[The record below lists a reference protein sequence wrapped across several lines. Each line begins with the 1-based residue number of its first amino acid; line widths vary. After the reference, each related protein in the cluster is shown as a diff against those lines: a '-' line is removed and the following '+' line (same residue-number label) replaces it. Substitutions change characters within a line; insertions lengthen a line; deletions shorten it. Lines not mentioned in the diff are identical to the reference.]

1 MSAPRG
7 SHSKLGQGSISGGGA
22 TTPQNTFCF
31 TTQRN
36 IKTLQRHNTHSHS
49 QSQRKTQRQRQV
61 GNTQC
66 IELCTFMYLPTFV
79 HFISMWTRTNQ
90 SWLNNQLCLAAF
102 ITNKISGQIF
112 SLKLTFWILAFS
124 PPTRLTGEGGDLS
137 YCGGKI
143 SAMKNSWISSFW
155 NFRFTESRNFVFEG
169 NFANVFNCIAKNN
182 NLFHNSKKL
191 MTRKLLNQ

>member
-49 QSQRKTQRQRQV
+49 QSQRKTQSQRQV

-66 IELCTFMYLPTFV
+66 IELCTFMYLPTCV

-90 SWLNNQLCLAAF
+90 SWLNNQLCLAALYWYHNRKN
-102 ITNKISGQIF
+102 IWTNFLSQVD
-112 SLKLTFWILAFS
+112 ILNSCFFS
-124 PPTRLTGEGGDLS
+124 PHTSDRRRGRSQLL
-137 YCGGKI
+137 
-143 SAMKNSWISSFW
+143 WRQ
-155 NFRFTESRNFVFEG
+155 NFRYEEFMNF
-169 NFANVFNCIAKNN
+169 
-182 NLFHNSKKL
+182 
-191 MTRKLLNQ
+191 KLLKFPLYRIKKFCLWRQFCKCF

>member
-1 MSAPRG
+1 MLWYLTVYLKHSPHHVKTLQCQLYGASVWQDVFVWIVWILFVRPCHNPVIKSWIQYISWWVSAPRG
-7 SHSKLGQGSISGGGA
+7 IHSKLGQGSISGGGA

-49 QSQRKTQRQRQV
+49 QSQRKIQRQGQV

-66 IELCTFMYLPTFV
+66 IELCTFMYLHTCV

-102 ITNKISGQIF
+102 Y
-112 SLKLTFWILAFS
+112 W
-124 PPTRLTGEGGDLS
+124 
-137 YCGGKI
+137 Y
-143 SAMKNSWISSFW
+143 
-155 NFRFTESRNFVFEG
+155 
-169 NFANVFNCIAKNN
+169 
-182 NLFHNSKKL
+182 HN
-191 MTRKLLNQ
+191 R